1 MFTVEFYN
9 TFCTKMN
16 RVQVDAIRVLHF
28 LESHSKHNIAI
39 VSIKCNNKELDIDSI
54 VENLKFD

>member
-16 RVQVDAIRVLHF
+16 RVQVDAVRLLYF
-28 LESHSKHNIAI
+28 LERHSIAI
-39 VSIKCNNKELDIDSI
+39 VSIKYDNKELDIDSI